1 MNFRRHKLR
10 EKQRIRR
17 IQQDRLARKE
27 LELKLGK
34 LQFVLEETNLG
45 IDEIKR
51 QMSSLVCE

>member
-10 EKQRIRR
+10 EKQRMRR
-17 IQQDRLARKE
+17 IRQDRLARKE